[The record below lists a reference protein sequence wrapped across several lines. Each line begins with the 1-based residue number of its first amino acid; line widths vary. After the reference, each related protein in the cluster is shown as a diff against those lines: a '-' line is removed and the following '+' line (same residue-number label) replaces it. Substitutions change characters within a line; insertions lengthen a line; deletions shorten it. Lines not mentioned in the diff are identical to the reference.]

1 MSNANKLRVSRS
13 RWAVLASFV
22 LGACLNQ
29 ATRALEPTPVEA
41 GTTLPEPAEP
51 PGSQG
56 LALFD
61 VGIVAKNVAELRAFY
76 ETVGFPVR
84 FGNERLVVFGLGVN
98 DLAIHVADQVP
109 RGAVGFSVLVDD
121 VAPVADRLT
130 AAGIAFDRHDEPFHA
145 NLAGLQLKD
154 PNGNVVQI
162 LARR

>member
-1 MSNANKLRVSRS
+1 
-13 RWAVLASFV
+13 
-22 LGACLNQ
+22 LNQ
-29 ATRALEPTPVEA
+29 ATRALEPTLVEA
-41 GTTLPEPAEP
+41 GTPPPQSARPAAP
-51 PGSQG
+51 QG

-76 ETVGFPVR
+76 EKVGFPLR
-84 FGNERLVVFGLGVN
+84 FGNERLVVFGLGAH

-121 VAPVADRLT
+121 VGPIADRLT

-145 NLAGLQLKD
+145 NLAGLQLED
-154 PNGNVVQI
+154 PNGNVIQI